1 MRSERVVRDG
11 CCRKKPSD
19 TVGQPPSTFEEYFFS
34 GKFPQLF
41 CLQRRH
47 VEYTHVGTYEFA
59 NSIRCGLS
67 YIVADFRQII
77 WRESLRSL
85 CKHSTRAPTVLPHNV
100 AWPFLPFWSWCGRP
114 RSAAMICGRK
124 RPPTLNLAS
133 MLRQMVLPD
142 NVAPPIFPQI
152 FLGVDPKIY
161 GKHVF
166 GRSRHI
172 MRQKWPAAHT
182 ETHDICASIFSVTF
196 PCFMAITYRNIAR

>member
-1 MRSERVVRDG
+1 MLCDTFTLCGRMVVWAWCFPGLR
-11 CCRKKPSD
+11 
-19 TVGQPPSTFEEYFFS
+19 GQALAGRFAP
-34 GKFPQLF
+34 
-41 CLQRRH
+41 
-47 VEYTHVGTYEFA
+47 GTQ
-59 NSIRCGLS
+59 CGLS

-114 RSAAMICGRK
+114 GSAAMICGRK
-124 RPPTLNLAS
+124 RPLTLNLAS

-142 NVAPPIFPQI
+142 NVAPSIFPQI

-196 PCFMAITYRNIAR
+196 PCFMPITYKKYRSLASNQARHECRVLCARLCGGNPP